1 MTCALLLPALSR
13 LSFFPASFS
22 RCPPLPLRFST
33 TTLSPLVFPSDAR
46 YRGGVHV
53 HVRGVEARS
62 NFAARSFLRFSFLR
76 TNAPGIPPSGF
87 HSPRSSRPCPP
98 LRPSLWI
105 LITPCF
111 WPLLSLLL
119 PRPFFPPDFYLLRGG
134 CAPGAICKLLLSK
147 TAAWSNRVS
156 IAPSF
161 A

>member
-1 MTCALLLPALSR
+1 MLCYYQRCLPR
-13 LSFFPASFS
+13 FF
-22 RCPPLPLRFST
+22 LPLSALASAILYDS
-33 TTLSPLVFPSDAR
+33 TLSPLVFPSDAR

-53 HVRGVEARS
+53 HVEASRHAQIS
-62 NFAARSFLRFSFLR
+62 QRVPSFVPRSFAR
-76 TNAPGIPPSGF
+76 TPGESRHRDFNIPAALDPPPP
-87 HSPRSSRPCPP
+87 HPP
-98 LRPSLWI
+98 LSLCI

-156 IAPSF
+156 IARSF